1 MPARVPDDTTL
12 RFVEAHDSDRE
23 KLGLAELVRTQY
35 VLVSHRDL
43 RTDRWQLE
51 GSAVSGLLDRLM
63 ATGQPLSKYVGHLPY
78 SGLKTGFNAAHYI
91 DSQGRDRLVSEHPS
105 CAPLLKKFLRGR
117 DIKRW
122 SSVWGDQWHIVIP
135 SSQNRIWPWS
145 DAPSESSAEE
155 IFANCYPSVYRH
167 LKAYEEPL
175 RKRTDKGKYWWELRQ
190 CDYYDAFDGPKIAV
204 QVIAYFSQFALDGG
218 GHYLNDKVLFIPSED
233 RYLLS
238 VLNSRVAW
246 WIINRTFQH
255 MKDEGLNIQV
265 QFLLALPVPDAAP
278 SLRARIE
285 TASDQ
290 LIRLSQS
297 PQADPSEQS
306 DLEMHLNSLV
316 QQAFDL
322 TPEEV
327 SVLERSLP
335 PRDPIALLPT
345 DVATKAVGM
354 PPPVVQ
360 LLSVPTLDLVASGAW
375 ATPPG
380 IQPGNFVLLAV
391 TEVLHRCGGPVDP
404 HRVWMAVHFVRNPAI
419 ALAFLDK
426 VGMKDWVRII
436 GPGAQPVRRNVVD
449 ISMFRRGATDQL
461 WGDAIIYL
469 KSIGALV
476 ESSGL
481 WSVTSNAPAPAD
493 EEWLAGRADMA
504 VRLALQLADEQ
515 ETELRLAEF
524 LRSVEDGTATRAI
537 S

>member
-1 MPARVPDDTTL
+1 
-12 RFVEAHDSDRE
+12 
-23 KLGLAELVRTQY
+23 
-35 VLVSHRDL
+35 
-43 RTDRWQLE
+43 
-51 GSAVSGLLDRLM
+51 
-63 ATGQPLSKYVGHLPY
+63 
-78 SGLKTGFNAAHYI
+78 
-91 DSQGRDRLVSEHPS
+91 
-105 CAPLLKKFLRGR
+105 
-117 DIKRW
+117 
-122 SSVWGDQWHIVIP
+122 
-135 SSQNRIWPWS
+135 
-145 DAPSESSAEE
+145 
-155 IFANCYPSVYRH
+155 
-167 LKAYEEPL
+167 
-175 RKRTDKGKYWWELRQ
+175 
-190 CDYYDAFDGPKIAV
+190 
-204 QVIAYFSQFALDGG
+204 
-218 GHYLNDKVLFIPSED
+218 
-233 RYLLS
+233 
-238 VLNSRVAW
+238 
-246 WIINRTFQH
+246 
-255 MKDEGLNIQV
+255 V